1 MPSTNSLSRDAVI
14 LFRVK
19 TSQLQDP
26 LGALDDWLESSPNAP
41 CNWTGVSCGGG
52 GGVVAL
58 DLRSAGISGDFPA
71 DFCRISTLRNLDLSD
86 NSLGGNLSSSSI
98 SPCSHLSSLNL
109 SSNYFV
115 GSLPGFPAEFLNLTI
130 LDFSF
135 NNFSGE
141 IPESFVNLR
150 RLQFLSL
157 GSNLLN
163 GSIPEFL
170 SNLTELTQLVLAIN
184 PFRPSPLPTSI
195 GRLAK
200 LEILMA
206 PAANLEGEIPQS
218 IGNLSSIKI
227 FDVSQNNLV
236 GKIPKTIGGMKNA
249 EQIELFHNK
258 LSGELPDSF
267 SGLSSL
273 LRFDASENS
282 LTGKIPE
289 SLAALPL
296 ESFNLNDNNLEGEIP
311 QSLALNPNLYQL
323 KLFNNNLSGSLPEF
337 LGMNSSLEE
346 IDVSGNKLEG
356 PLPRNLC
363 YRKNLWSLVIFGNRI
378 SGTIP
383 DSYGECSSLLYV
395 RIQNNELSGVV
406 PDAFWALD
414 LDHIEFTNNRL
425 EGSIPPSLSMAKR
438 MSQLLISGNN
448 FSGHLPPEIC
458 HLKEL
463 RKIDL
468 SGNHFSGE
476 LPSCIYQLTK
486 LLEVHMQGNRFS
498 GEIPWRSTPCRE
510 LTQLDL
516 SGNRLSG
523 NIPAELGTFPVL
535 TLLNLSN
542 NLLSGEIPVEL
553 TKLKLNEFD
562 VSNNQLQGR
571 VPVGFDTKFFLH
583 SLIGNAELCSM
594 VDLKPLPPCSRSKP
608 TSFLL
613 VGILSALA
621 FTLVVSLVW
630 LLIKNRKFIALGC
643 KSRQPWKIT
652 SFQRIRFSE
661 EDVLF
666 SLIDQNLIGSGGS
679 GRVYRVRLKSG
690 KIVAAK
696 RLWEAK
702 GLAESVFQS
711 EMETLGNIRHVNI
724 VRLLFSCVGQNYK
737 VLVYDY
743 MENGSL
749 GDVLHGE
756 KGGVLLD
763 WPTRFAIAI
772 GAAQG
777 LAYLH
782 HDCVPPILH
791 RDFKS
796 NNILLDEELRPK
808 VADFGLAKILK
819 QDADEDD
826 RVMSRVVGSYGYIA
840 PEYGYTMKVTEK
852 SDVYSFGIVLLELVT
867 GRRPND
873 ASLHENTSIVK
884 WATEVIASSSLS
896 TEEDCCS
903 SWDKLL
909 DSRMEAS
916 TIEDEQVEKVLNV
929 ALLCTAELPTNRPSM
944 RRVVE
949 LLNDRG
955 TGTGTRR
962 GFLGQSKSNDAQ
974 LTRFGIL

>member
-1 MPSTNSLSRDAVI
+1 MHSTNSSNRDAVV
-14 LFRVK
+14 LLRVK
-19 TSQLQDP
+19 TTQLQDP
-26 LGALDDWLESSPNAP
+26 IGALDDWLDSSPNAP

-52 GGVVAL
+52 GAVAAL
-58 DLRSAGISGDFPA
+58 NLRSAGISGDFPT

-86 NSLGGNLSSSSI
+86 NSLGGNISSSSI
-98 SPCSHLSSLNL
+98 SPCSHLFSLNL

-115 GSLPGFPAEFLNLTI
+115 GSLPGFPVEFLNLTV
-130 LDFSF
+130 LDFSL
-135 NNFSGE
+135 NNFSGD
-141 IPESFVNLR
+141 IPATFVNLR

-170 SNLTELTQLVLAIN
+170 SDLTELTQLVLAIN
-184 PFRPSPLPTSI
+184 PFQPSPLPTNI
-195 GRLAK
+195 GRLSK

-206 PAANLEGEIPQS
+206 PMANLAGEIPQS
-218 IGNLSSIKI
+218 VGNLSSIKI
-227 FDVSQNNLV
+227 FDVSLNNLV
-236 GKIPKTIGGMKNA
+236 GNIPITISGMKNA
-249 EQIELFHNK
+249 EQIELYHNK

-267 SGLSSL
+267 SDLTSL
-273 LRFDASENS
+273 KRFDASENN

-296 ESFNLNDNNLEGEIP
+296 ESLNLNDNSLQGEIP
-311 QSLALNPNLYQL
+311 KSLALNPNLYQL
-323 KLFNNNLSGSLPEF
+323 KLFNNSLSGPLPEL
-337 LGMNSSLEE
+337 LGMNSDLEE
-346 IDVSGNKLEG
+346 FDVSSNNLVG

-363 YRKNLWSLVIFGNRI
+363 YRKKLWSLVIFGNRI

-383 DSYGECSSLLYV
+383 DSYGECISLSYV
-395 RIQNNELSGVV
+395 RIQNNELSGVL
-406 PDAFWALD
+406 PDAFWALN

-425 EGSIPPSLSMAKR
+425 EGSIPPSISRAKG
-438 MSQLLISGNN
+438 MLQLLISGNN

-458 HLKEL
+458 HLKGL
-463 RKIDL
+463 RKLDL
-468 SGNHFSGE
+468 SRNHFSGE
-476 LPSCIYQLTK
+476 LPSCLNQLTK
-486 LLEVHMQGNRFS
+486 LLEVHMQGNMFS
-498 GEIPWRSTPCRE
+498 GEIPWRSTICRE
-510 LTQLDL
+510 LTQLDMSDNGL
-516 SGNRLSG
+516 SGH
-523 NIPAELGTFPVL
+523 IPAELGSFPVL

-542 NLLSGEIPVEL
+542 NLLSGDIPVEL

-571 VPVGFDTKFFLH
+571 VPVVFDTKFFLH

-594 VDLKPLPPCSRSKP
+594 NGLKPLPPCSRSKP

-630 LLIKNRKFIALGC
+630 LLIKNRKFVAFGR
-643 KSRQPWKIT
+643 KSRQPWKTI
-652 SFQRIRFSE
+652 SFQRIQFSE
-661 EDVLF
+661 EEVLF

-690 KIVAAK
+690 KVVAAK
-696 RLWEAK
+696 RLWETK

-711 EMETLGNIRHVNI
+711 EMETLGRIRHVNI
-724 VRLLFSCVGQNYK
+724 VRLLFSCVGENCK

-743 MENGSL
+743 MVNGSL

-763 WPTRFAIAI
+763 WPMRFAIAI

-808 VADFGLAKILK
+808 VADFGLAKILN
-819 QDADEDD
+819 QDGDEDD
-826 RVMSRVVGSYGYIA
+826 GVVSRVVGSYGYIA

-873 ASLHENTSIVK
+873 ASLHENTNIVK
-884 WATEVIASSSLS
+884 WATEIIASS
-896 TEEDCCS
+896 TEGD
-903 SWDKLL
+903 WDKLL

-916 TIEDEQVEKVLNV
+916 TIDDEQVEKVLNV
-929 ALLCTAELPTNRPSM
+929 ALLCTVELPINRPSM

-949 LLNDRG
+949 LLNER
-955 TGTGTRR
+955 GTRR
-962 GFLGQSKSNDAQ
+962 VFVGQSKSNETQ
-974 LTRFGIL
+974 PNRLCVV